1 MKLSHLISE
10 DTSKLASVYL
20 KGVKQTGVL
29 KAFKGNFALPRG
41 LEEEIL
47 EETVRLIKAG
57 FIGKRNLWFQ
67 FDQVRSSLKLNG
79 DVSSLY
85 SATSSIER
93 LTGEHVPASV
103 KELKDAAVAMQA
115 LIESN
120 TAMYGGIYKCK
131 QVLDEL
137 AGLALKRYPL
147 NTNERDVDEQISF
160 AATMTLKG
168 LGVWTHY
175 QQALADGK
183 TL

>member
-10 DTSKLASVYL
+10 DTSKLASIYL

-57 FIGKRNLWFQ
+57 FVAKRAVWNYFEQ
-67 FDQVRSSLKLNG
+67 AKSSLKLQG
-79 DVSSLY
+79 DVNSLVH
-85 SATSSIER
+85 SIGSIRR
-93 LTGEHVPASV
+93 LTADHAPAST
-103 KELKDAAVAMQA
+103 EALYETAIAMQN

-120 TAMYGGIYKCK
+120 SALYGGIYKCK
-131 QVLDEL
+131 YVLDEL

-147 NTNERDVDEQISF
+147 NNNERIVDEQVSF

-168 LGVWTHY
+168 LGIWTIY
-175 QQALADGK
+175 QQALHDGA